1 MVCARAWWAHQWF
14 GTLLYWKLIIQ
25 KYFSIF
31 KIDKNAFQL
40 KNKLTDMRAFFSY
53 FTWRKKKVM
62 QHYFWNWLAHNF
74 CHTLERWGRYYR
86 MGSFKIF
93 AEVVRF
99 FFFESKCHLC
109 FFIPQRNQRNL
120 HWLLEFQKTNLQI
133 EKSYGD
139 FLFPKEFRLTKS
151 WKSLI
156 CKWVVKGRRIWQ
168 HLTVLAIQP
177 PLPRSM
183 ILKSIK
189 QKKNN

>member
-1 MVCARAWWAHQWF
+1 M
-14 GTLLYWKLIIQ
+14 KE
-25 KYFSIF
+25 
-31 KIDKNAFQL
+31 
-40 KNKLTDMRAFFSY
+40 
-53 FTWRKKKVM
+53 KKVM
-62 QHYFWNWLAHNF
+62 QHYFWNWLTHNF

-99 FFFESKCHLC
+99 FG
-109 FFIPQRNQRNL
+109 NQSVFYASLFHSAIKRNL